1 MAEPRPDCQ
10 LATTGRTVRMA
21 TRVDLQPCPACGTP
35 TAAVTSDYAA
45 DEAGVVIA
53 GPVPV
58 AVLCHNR
65 ECDPIHAVTAAKRQL
80 VS

>member
-1 MAEPRPDCQ
+1 MSCLRDAQCGSDVQLRP
-10 LATTGRTVRMA
+10 
-21 TRVDLQPCPACGTP
+21 
-35 TAAVTSDYAA
+35 

-65 ECDPIHAVTAAKRQL
+65 ECDPIHAVTATKRRL